1 MDLHWEHS
9 PTHCSNPIKKKCAQM
24 VSVAVE
30 LLNTIWPKIE
40 GCLGFVLEWVDWGTA
55 EDYQASS
62 GVTET

>member
-1 MDLHWEHS
+1 
-9 PTHCSNPIKKKCAQM
+9 M
-24 VSVAVE
+24 VSIAVE